1 MDGLADLKRKIDR
14 VSKVAQPVLKAE
26 VDWEAKDL
34 VKRMK
39 RIAPRGKTEHLA
51 ASVREEPG
59 PHELAKDVK
68 AGGPLTTK
76 PVRNSKKGNA
86 PNYDYANAAEFGRE
100 GQPADPFFFP
110 TVRTRRK
117 TFKRR
122 RSTAL
127 NKAVKAAVS

>member
-1 MDGLADLKRKIDR
+1 MDGLTELKRKLDR

-39 RIAPRGKTEHLA
+39 RIARRGKTGNLA
-51 ASVREEPG
+51 ASVRDEPG

-100 GQPADPFFFP
+100 GQAADPFFFP

-117 TFKRR
+117 TYKRR